1 MNIEINIRIF
11 LLVQGDIKLLQ
22 PDQLLCI
29 ALLKG
34 HKKHVNCLLFHTSN
48 PCYLFSGSNDKSVM
62 LWDIGVPVLPDFK
75 TRWKALI
82 NFKVPVAG
90 PCDVLNLHL
99 HQEKLVI
106 VNHRIVKYRIG
117 MIEFS

>member
-1 MNIEINIRIF
+1 M
-11 LLVQGDIKLLQ
+11 LQ

-48 PCYLFSGSNDKSVM
+48 PYYLFSGSNDKSVM
-62 LWDIGVPVLPDFK
+62 LWDIGVPVVPEYK
-75 TRWKALI
+75 TKWKALI
-82 NFKVPVAG
+82 QFKVPISG

-99 HQEKLVI
+99 HKD
-106 VNHRIVKYRIG
+106 KYDL
-117 MIEFS
+117 